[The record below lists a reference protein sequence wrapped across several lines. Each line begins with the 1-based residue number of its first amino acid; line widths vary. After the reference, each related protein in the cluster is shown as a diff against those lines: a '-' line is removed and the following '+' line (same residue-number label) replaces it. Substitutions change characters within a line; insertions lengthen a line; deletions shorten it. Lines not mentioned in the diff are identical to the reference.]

1 MASSDA
7 MLRAAPL
14 LLLCAC
20 GPKASSDGDDKEPAE
35 LLEEA
40 CASFCE
46 RALSCPLGNY
56 AETLEFEGEQT
67 CYANCLIFH
76 ADTPLRR
83 RGRRLSSRVQ
93 LLSFGAAP
101 RGDAQSHR
109 IRRTISSAA

>member
-83 RGRRLSSRVQ
+83 RGRRSESARNAFSLCAVEKALPYLSTSRVG
-93 LLSFGAAP
+93 S
-101 RGDAQSHR
+101 
-109 IRRTISSAA
+109 